1 MDECKPMFSGLIFMT
16 VDKMTDSFRAALE
29 VVNIIM
35 TLITVCALVRRCRLT
50 PANPRSKRLELS
62 A

>member
-1 MDECKPMFSGLIFMT
+1 MFSGLIFMT